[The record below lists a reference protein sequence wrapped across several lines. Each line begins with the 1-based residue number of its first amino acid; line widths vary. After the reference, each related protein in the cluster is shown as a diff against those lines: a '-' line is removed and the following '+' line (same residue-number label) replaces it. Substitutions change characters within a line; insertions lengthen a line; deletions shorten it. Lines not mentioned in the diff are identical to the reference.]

1 MERTA
6 GRNAVATVARES
18 INLARRAEESDSQ
31 FVRFSGTI
39 HPMKVPNAEH
49 AFIDLSKLR
58 EYALNPTHRVGGH
71 KARLF
76 ASLLGL
82 KINDAESLRA
92 ILQTVVQTHEAV
104 LGELD
109 EHGQR
114 YVIDFL
120 LTWQERQARVRSA
133 WIVRADEDFPR
144 LVTCYPL

>member
-1 MERTA
+1 
-6 GRNAVATVARES
+6 
-18 INLARRAEESDSQ
+18 
-31 FVRFSGTI
+31 
-39 HPMKVPNAEH
+39 MKVPNAEY
-49 AFIDLSKLR
+49 AVIDLSKLR
-58 EYALNPTHRVGGH
+58 EYALNPAHRVGGH

-76 ASLLGL
+76 ARLLGL
-82 KINDAESLRA
+82 QINDAESLRD

-120 LTWQERQARVRSA
+120 LTWQDKQASVRSA
-133 WIVRADEDFPR
+133 WIIRSDENFPR